1 MKKVFILFIF
11 LIAILF
17 AKAQQPA
24 MSKPCASNPVYRFF
38 DFWIGEWEAFNPAGK
53 KAGDSKIELILDSCV
68 ILENWTSTTQG
79 YAGKSMNTFNVQTGM
94 WQQTWI
100 DNKGGMTEYVRSK
113 WEKDKM
119 ILTTRNEKQKE
130 GTYKMMRMTFTKL
143 NDNKVRQFG
152 ESSLD
157 EGKTWKTD
165 FDLEYR
171 RKNKTGNN

>member
-1 MKKVFILFIF
+1 MKKAFTL
-11 LIAILF
+11 LIIITTLF
-17 AKAQQPA
+17 AQAQQT
-24 MSKPCASNPVYRFF
+24 SVVKPCANNPIYRFF
-38 DFWIGEWEAFNPAGK
+38 DFWIGDWEAFNPGGK

-68 ILENWTSTTQG
+68 IFENWTSTTQG
-79 YAGKSMNTFNVQTGM
+79 YAGKSMNTYNVQTGM

-100 DNKGGMTEYVRSK
+100 DNKGGMTEYVSSK

-119 ILTTRNEKQKE
+119 IVTTRNEKQKE

-143 NDNKVRQFG
+143 NDDKVRQFG

-171 RKNKTGNN
+171 RKK